1 MPRQARVGLLV
12 LAGAGLF
19 MVALFTIAQRSFLLS
34 NTFSVETSFYN
45 VAGLVPG
52 APVQYQGVNVGRVE
66 GVILPAQ
73 PGGKIRVEMQLEE
86 DVQHLIRSN
95 TQAQVQ
101 SDGLV
106 GNMIIVLLANTAQAP
121 PIEPDGAIPGLE
133 PFSLTDVTDRA
144 LTSVQAFN
152 EIAETF
158 QLILSD
164 VRNAEGTIGS
174 LIYDPALY
182 NSLVATTTET
192 EALLGRLGQSA
203 ENIVQSAEN
212 TTAGLDEMLN
222 KINNG
227 DGSLALMLNDPA
239 FYNQLVAASDT
250 LLAVTRDVS
259 FVTSN
264 LEEAT
269 AWGSVAAFRAAELT
283 EALQQNFL
291 FKRYFEERGYTN
303 QAPFEVRERAIRSS
317 QREIEEQRRALY
329 EWQLRVQELIDRLE
343 AQGIQAPPPPEKLPN
358 SLPTPAGQTRPV
370 DTSGA
375 SSAVPTMRTPD
386 AAGDLTWIP
395 QSPSL
400 GQRR

>member
-1 MPRQARVGLLV
+1 
-12 LAGAGLF
+12 

-34 NTFSVETSFYN
+34 DTFSVQTSFYN

-66 GVILPAQ
+66 AVVLPGQ
-73 PGGKIRVEMQLEE
+73 PSDKVRVEMQLDEE
-86 DVQHLIRSN
+86 VQHLIRSN

-121 PIEPDGAIPGLE
+121 PIEPGGAIPGLE

-152 EIAETF
+152 EVAEGL

-203 ENIVQSAEN
+203 ENIVLSAEN
-212 TTAGLDEMLN
+212 TTAGLNEMLN

-227 DGSLALMLNDPA
+227 GGSLALMLNDPG
-239 FYNQLVAASDT
+239 FYNQLLAASDT
-250 LLAVTRDVS
+250 LLTVTRDVS
-259 FVTSN
+259 YVTSN

-291 FKRYFEERGYTN
+291 FKRYFEERGYTD

-317 QREIEEQRRALY
+317 QREIEEQRRAIY
-329 EWQLRVQELIDRLE
+329 EWQLRVQALVDRLE
-343 AQGIQAPPPPEKLPN
+343 AQGIEAPPAPDVLPN
-358 SLPTPAGQTRPV
+358 DLPTPRGQNAPTGNGNGSGG
-370 DTSGA
+370 TS
-375 SSAVPTMRTPD
+375 STSRTPEASGQP
-386 AAGDLTWIP
+386 AAGDDLAWIP
-395 QSPSL
+395 QVTR
-400 GQRR
+400 QRR